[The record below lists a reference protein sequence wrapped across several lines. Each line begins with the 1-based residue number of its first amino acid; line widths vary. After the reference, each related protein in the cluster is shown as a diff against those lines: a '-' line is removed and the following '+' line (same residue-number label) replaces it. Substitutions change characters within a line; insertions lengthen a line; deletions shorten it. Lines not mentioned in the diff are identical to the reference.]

1 MKKTIII
8 LLTVLAILSTLLT
21 SCKDLF
27 KKDETDEPD
36 VPSIEESDTVESET
50 IGFVPSPELS
60 EEEKESLR
68 GGN

>member
-8 LLTVLAILSTLLT
+8 LLTVLAVLSSLLT

-27 KKDETDEPD
+27 KKDETEDTDIPT
-36 VPSIEESDTVESET
+36 IEESDTVESET

-60 EEEKESLR
+60 EEEKEAIR